1 MIQEKF
7 EKINHKIIFY
17 TEVYRLTGTSV
28 GTIRC
33 TWFNMTQG
41 LKIPDNHIPT
51 VEKCLDKCLKFEA
64 EEKKVYEKYFKNR

>member
-7 EKINHKIIFY
+7 ENINQKIIFY
-17 TEVYRLTGTSV
+17 TEVYKVTGTSIS
-28 GTIRC
+28 TIRC
-33 TWFNMTQG
+33 HWFNVTKG
-41 LKIPDNHIPT
+41 ISIPMQHIQS